1 MKTKKVSQLSEVDP
15 VLDTDEVLVAR
26 GNELFKATVENWPFD
41 SETFAT
47 RVSLGNFETEAVS
60 LFATKVS
67 LGNFETEAV
76 SLFATKVSL
85 GNFETEAVSLFSTKV
100 SVSALD
106 TKLVSVYA
114 TKTSLGSSKSALEAL
129 IDLRAV
135 TDDPTFTTKITTPE
149 VTSGSSHLKIGSDT
163 NDLFVF
169 LATGGTTAETLQIT
183 RRSSGDV
190 KYTANGGTGAH
201 EFTGD
206 VKMADLPTSDPQ
218 VEGALWNDLSDDIMN
233 GTLKV
238 SSGCVQAPS
247 YVLPSSGNDG
257 HPDNYTYAEEDRPL
271 VVSLSTQTINGVE
284 LTEGKAFKIK
294 KYNTSTTSADL
305 VTVDG
310 DNIGWSG
317 NRGVKWEIL
326 QCG

>member
-1 MKTKKVSQLSEVDP
+1 MKTKKVSQLTKIDAVA
-15 VLDTDEVLVAR
+15 DTDDVLVAR
-26 GNELFKATVENWPFD
+26 EDDLFKATVEDWPFD

-67 LGNFETEAV
+67 LGNTNTELA
-76 SLFATKVSL
+76 LKATQVSL
-85 GNFETEAVSLFSTKV
+85 GNTNTELALKATQVSLGN
-100 SVSALD
+100 
-106 TKLVSVYA
+106 YA
-114 TKTSLGSSKSALEAL
+114 TQVSLGTDKTALEAL
-129 IDLRAV
+129 IDLRAEI
-135 TDDPTFTTKITTPE
+135 DDPTFTTKITTPE

-183 RRSSGDV
+183 RRSNGDV
-190 KYTANGGTGAH
+190 KYTANGGTGTH
-201 EFTGD
+201 EFTGE

-247 YVLPSSGNDG
+247 YALPTSGNDG
-257 HPDNYTYAEEDRPL
+257 HPDNYTYAVNDRPL
-271 VVSLSTQTINGVE
+271 VVSLSTQTVNGVE

-310 DNIGWSG
+310 DNIGWAG
-317 NRGVKWEIL
+317 NRGVKWEVL